1 MCMSQLF
8 KYELISE
15 KIDLKKNTKPD
26 AYAKQRLAS
35 IISI

>member
-8 KYELISE
+8 KYEFLSE
-15 KIDLKKNTKPD
+15 KKDLKNNTKPD
-26 AYAKQRLAS
+26 AYAEQRLAS